1 MIDAKLKFQIQ
12 KKIKINKK
20 WIQIVWKKILNDEN
34 LFNGIITIIITQDE
48 ELRKL
53 KLKFFNQD
61 VFTDVIA
68 FNLEDENDPIEGEI
82 YISLDRVKENAKEFN
97 EKSIDE
103 LKRVIIHGCLH
114 LVGYDDDT
122 IEKKEKMTSLEN
134 KYINYMQ
141 NL

>member
-1 MIDAKLKFQIQ
+1 MVFK
-12 KKIKINKK
+12 
-20 WIQIVWKKILNDEN
+20 N

-97 EKSIDE
+97 EKRIDE